1 MTNLRD
7 CMAKLYRHDKET
19 TEEVE
24 AYFHQWG
31 KEAKYDRTGN
41 MIEISVGILELKE
54 NGQVVT
60 AEPGDIIFTD
70 R

>member
-1 MTNLRD
+1 MANLRE
-7 CMAKLYRHDKET
+7 CTARLTRPDKGT

-24 AYFHQWG
+24 ALFHQWG
-31 KEAKYDRTGN
+31 KEAKYDKEGN

-60 AEPGDIIFTD
+60 VEPGDIIFTD
-70 R
+70 K

>member
-1 MTNLRD
+1 MANLRE
-7 CMAKLYRHDKET
+7 CTARITQRDKGT
-19 TEEVE
+19 TEKVE
-24 AYFHQWG
+24 ALFHQWG
-31 KEAKYDRTGN
+31 KEAKYDRSGN